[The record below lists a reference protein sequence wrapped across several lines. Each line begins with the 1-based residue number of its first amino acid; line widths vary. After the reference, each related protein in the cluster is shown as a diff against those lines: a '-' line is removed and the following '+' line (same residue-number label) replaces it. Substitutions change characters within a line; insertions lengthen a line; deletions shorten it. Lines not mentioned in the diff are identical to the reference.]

1 MKGEITMN
9 EYKRAYFIG
18 AAETAAH
25 SAGRLFRSLPEF
37 AEMSIKLSYCY
48 LLVANGQ
55 VDKARAY
62 LLNEPTDTKATFE
75 AVLEDAEQF
84 CSTFEY

>member
-1 MKGEITMN
+1 MD

-25 SAGRLFRSLPEF
+25 TAGRLFHSLPEF

-48 LLVANGQ
+48 LLAANGQ
-55 VDKARAY
+55 IEEARKY
-62 LLNEPTDTKATFE
+62 LLNEPLDTNATFE
-75 AVLEDAEQF
+75 AVLEHAE
-84 CSTFEY
+84 CVCRSFES

>member
-1 MKGEITMN
+1 MN

-25 SAGRLFRSLPEF
+25 TAGRLFHDSPIF

-48 LLVANGQ
+48 LLAANGRIEE
-55 VDKARAY
+55 ARAY
-62 LLNEPTDTKATFE
+62 LLNEPTDTKEAFE
-75 AVLEDAEQF
+75 AVLEHAEQV
-84 CSTFEY
+84 CRAFES

>member
-1 MKGEITMN
+1 MN

-25 SAGRLFRSLPEF
+25 TAGRLFHSLPEF

-48 LLVANGQ
+48 LLAANG
-55 VDKARAY
+55 KIEEARKY
-62 LLNEPTDTKATFE
+62 LLNEPLDTIAAFE
-75 AVLEDAEQF
+75 AVLEHAERV
-84 CSTFEY
+84 CIAFEF